1 MKNTKLTILALALAP
16 ALVGWTIAS
25 YNPVLQPGSRLWVT
39 GTSTVRDFQ
48 CQARAVDAAL
58 ETSTP
63 QAARD
68 IMAGT
73 KAVVSMGVKVRAA
86 DLDCANNT
94 MNEHMRKAIKA
105 EANPVIDFT
114 MTSYEI
120 ARGTD
125 AMTGKLTGTLT
136 LGGVEKQI
144 TIDAVGQATAD
155 GALHVTG
162 AYPILMTDYGLK
174 APSLMMGAMKVNPK
188 VTVNFDLL
196 VK

>member
-1 MKNTKLTILALALAP
+1 MKNTKLTVFALALVPVLA
-16 ALVGWTIAS
+16 GWTIAS

-48 CQARAVDAAL
+48 CQAKAVDAAL
-58 ETSTP
+58 ETTTP
-63 QAARD
+63 QTAKD

-73 KAVVSMGVKVRAA
+73 KAVVSMDVKVRAA

-105 EANPVIDFT
+105 EANPVIAFKLG
-114 MTSYEI
+114 SYDI
-120 ARGTD
+120 AKGSD
-125 AMTGKLTGTLT
+125 AMNGKLTGTLT

-144 TIDAVGQATAD
+144 TIDAVGTAAPD
-155 GALHVTG
+155 GSLHVTG

-188 VTVNFDLL
+188 VKVNFDLL